1 MKSKLSWREKIFVL
15 CAGIL
20 FLGGW
25 GVAQEAQ
32 SNGADITPKEFEQVI
47 SLDWSLNRLATAVS
61 AGDVEQIPKDKYLL
75 IEGVVSSRE
84 VVQAE
89 EENYFAILEVSSGE
103 WSGNQNLSMYH
114 CYFRLEGSE
123 FHGLVPAGRGGQSEN
138 EIPLHAHVLAIGR
151 YMGYGE
157 DQQGNRYPVLRALRI
172 KKLRQ

>member
-1 MKSKLSWREKIFVL
+1 MF
-15 CAGIL
+15 CASFL
-20 FLGGW
+20 LLGGW
-25 GVAQEAQ
+25 LGAQEAQ
-32 SNGADITPKEFEQVI
+32 TKGAEITPEEFEQVI
-47 SLDWSLNRLATAVS
+47 SLEWSLDRLAAAVS

-103 WSGNQNLSMYH
+103 WSGNQDLSMYR

-123 FHGLVPAGRGGQSEN
+123 FHGLVPAGRGGQSED

-157 DQQGNRYPVLRALRI
+157 DQQGNRFPVFRALSI